1 MIRSAREMRKFE
13 VATTDG
19 RVGSIDD
26 FYFDDERWAI
36 RYVVVDTG
44 GWITGRRVLISPLS
58 IDRTDWSGQRL
69 LLSISR
75 SQVMESPGIDT
86 HQPVS
91 RRQERDHLD
100 YYGYPYYWGHAGL
113 WGALAVPMLPTAEEL
128 AAQRARAGAAERKAH
143 ADGDTHLRSASE
155 VAGYAIRAAD
165 GELGHVKDLLFD
177 DQNWATRYLIIDT
190 NNWWFGKH
198 VVVAPEWITGISWP
212 ERTVS
217 VKVTRQQIR
226 GAPPYDRAQH
236 LDRQWEVA
244 YHQHLAQPGYWV
256 MEHEARVIPQAPTEV
271 FDNPEPQRDPVPK
284 RSRRRG

>member
-36 RYVVVDTG
+36 RYVVADTG
-44 GWITGRRVLISPLS
+44 GWIAGRRVLISPLS
-58 IDRTDWSGQRL
+58 IDRTDWTEQRL

-75 SQVMESPGIDT
+75 DRVMESPGIDT

-91 RRQERDHLD
+91 RRHERDYLD
-100 YYGYPYYWGHAGL
+100 YHGYPYYWGHAGL
-113 WGALAVPMLPTAEEL
+113 WGALTVPMIPTAEEM
-128 AAQRARAGAAERKAH
+128 AAHRAHADAAERKAH

-155 VAGYAIRAAD
+155 VAGYAIHAAD

-177 DQNWATRYLIIDT
+177 DQNWAVRYLVIDT
-190 NNWWFGKH
+190 NNWWFGKQ

-217 VKVTRQQIR
+217 VAVTRQQIR
-226 GAPPYDRAQH
+226 AAPPYDRAQH

-244 YHQHLAQPGYWV
+244 YYQHLAQPGYWV
-256 MEHEARVIPQAPTEV
+256 TEPEAGVITQARP
-271 FDNPEPQRDPVPK
+271 DARGHPEPQDAPVPK
-284 RSRRRG
+284 RARRRG